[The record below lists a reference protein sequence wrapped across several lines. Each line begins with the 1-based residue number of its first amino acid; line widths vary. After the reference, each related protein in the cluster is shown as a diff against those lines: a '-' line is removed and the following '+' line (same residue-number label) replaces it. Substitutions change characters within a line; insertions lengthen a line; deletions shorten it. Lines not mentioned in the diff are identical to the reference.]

1 MIWVINWEYK
11 WVLRLFGL
19 FKSYKIL
26 HVECDIWPVD
36 SAKSCSRASNM
47 ATGLYAVSYTIT
59 HGSSVLHSKVQ
70 TVDAEWET
78 FNSLFKSS
86 KSVDGYRIVDVC
98 VAACSNGPWASI
110 NAAEGLHVCRDIGYR
125 HIHFKVEKLAE
136 EAPEEVATVPSV
148 TEVLMA
154 NARKLTLPKA
164 PELLSMFS

>member
-11 WVLRLFGL
+11 WVLRLFWL

-26 HVECDIWPVD
+26 HIECDIWPVD
-36 SAKSCSRASNM
+36 SAKSCGRASYM

-70 TVDAEWET
+70 IVDAESET

-98 VAACSNGPWASI
+98 VAACPNGPWASI
-110 NAAEGLHVCRDIGYR
+110 DAAEGLHVCRDIGYR

-136 EAPEEVATVPSV
+136 DIWCQNVSKGTILFKYS
-148 TEVLMA
+148 T
-154 NARKLTLPKA
+154 KLSTWIVKHV
-164 PELLSMFS
+164 

>member
-1 MIWVINWEYK
+1 M
-11 WVLRLFGL
+11 
-19 FKSYKIL
+19 

-36 SAKSCSRASNM
+36 SAKSCGHASNM

-70 TVDAEWET
+70 TVDAELET

-98 VAACSNGPWASI
+98 VAACPNGPWASI
-110 NAAEGLHVCRDIGYR
+110 DAAEGLHVCRDIGYR
-125 HIHFKVEKLAE
+125 HIHFKVEKLIYGVKMYQKE
-136 EAPEEVATVPSV
+136 LYCLSILLSFP
-148 TEVLMA
+148 
-154 NARKLTLPKA
+154 

>member
-11 WVLRLFGL
+11 WVLRLFWP
-19 FKSYKIL
+19 FQSYKIL

-36 SAKSCSRASNM
+36 SAKSCGRASNM

-70 TVDAEWET
+70 TVDAESET

-98 VAACSNGPWASI
+98 VAACPNGPWASVD
-110 NAAEGLHVCRDIGYR
+110 AAEGLHVA
-125 HIHFKVEKLAE
+125 KL
-136 EAPEEVATVPSV
+136 
-148 TEVLMA
+148 
-154 NARKLTLPKA
+154 
-164 PELLSMFS
+164 

>member
-11 WVLRLFGL
+11 WVLRLFWL

-36 SAKSCSRASNM
+36 SAKSCGRASNM

-59 HGSSVLHSKVQ
+59 HSSSVLHSKVQ
-70 TVDAEWET
+70 TVDAESET

-86 KSVDGYRIVDVC
+86 KSVDGYFIVDVC
-98 VAACSNGPWASI
+98 VAACPNGPWASI
-110 NAAEGLHVCRDIGYR
+110 DAAEGLHVCRDIGYR

-136 EAPEEVATVPSV
+136 DIWCQNVSKGTILFKFS
-148 TEVLMA
+148 T
-154 NARKLTLPKA
+154 KLSTWIVKHV
-164 PELLSMFS
+164 

>member
-11 WVLRLFGL
+11 WVLRLFWL

-36 SAKSCSRASNM
+36 SAKSCGRASNM

-70 TVDAEWET
+70 TVDAESET

-86 KSVDGYRIVDVC
+86 KSVDGYWIVDVC
-98 VAACSNGPWASI
+98 VAACPNGPWATI
-110 NAAEGLHVCRDIGYR
+110 DAAEGHKFQYKCFCIKTTNGVKMYQKELYCLSILLS
-125 HIHFKVEKLAE
+125 F
-136 EAPEEVATVPSV
+136 P
-148 TEVLMA
+148 
-154 NARKLTLPKA
+154 

>member
-11 WVLRLFGL
+11 WVLRLFWL

-36 SAKSCSRASNM
+36 SAKSCGRASNM

-59 HGSSVLHSKVQ
+59 HGSSVS
-70 TVDAEWET
+70 ET

-98 VAACSNGPWASI
+98 VAACPNGPWASI
-110 NAAEGLHVCRDIGYR
+110 DAAEGLHVCRDIGYR
-125 HIHFKVEKLAE
+125 HIHFKVEELAE
-136 EAPEEVATVPSV
+136 DIWCQNVSKGTILFKYS
-148 TEVLMA
+148 T
-154 NARKLTLPKA
+154 KLSTRIVKHV
-164 PELLSMFS
+164 

>member
-11 WVLRLFGL
+11 WVLRLFWL

-36 SAKSCSRASNM
+36 SAKLCGRASNM

-70 TVDAEWET
+70 TVDAESET
-78 FNSLFKSS
+78 FNSVFKSS

-98 VAACSNGPWASI
+98 VAACPNGPWASI
-110 NAAEGLHVCRDIGYR
+110 DAAEGLHVCRDIAWLDTDTSISR
-125 HIHFKVEKLAE
+125 LRSWQKKHQQK
-136 EAPEEVATVPSV
+136 
-148 TEVLMA
+148 
-154 NARKLTLPKA
+154 
-164 PELLSMFS
+164 

>member
-11 WVLRLFGL
+11 WVLWLFWL

-36 SAKSCSRASNM
+36 SVKSCGRASNM

-59 HGSSVLHSKVQ
+59 HGSSVLHRKVQ
-70 TVDAEWET
+70 TVDAESET

-98 VAACSNGPWASI
+98 VAASQWPVGQYWCCWR
-110 NAAEGLHVCRDIGYR
+110 AACVQRYWIPTHPFQGW
-125 HIHFKVEKLAE
+125 
-136 EAPEEVATVPSV
+136 EAGGRYVVSKCIKRNYTV
-148 TEVLMA
+148 
-154 NARKLTLPKA
+154 
-164 PELLSMFS
+164 

>member
-1 MIWVINWEYK
+1 MSVAVVW
-11 WVLRLFGL
+11 L

-36 SAKSCSRASNM
+36 SAKSCGRASNM

-70 TVDAEWET
+70 TVDAESET

-98 VAACSNGPWASI
+98 VAACPNGPWASI
-110 NAAEGLHVCRDIGYR
+110 DAAEGLHVCRDIGYR

-136 EAPEEVATVPSV
+136 DIWCQNVSKGTILFKYS
-148 TEVLMA
+148 T
-154 NARKLTLPKA
+154 KLSTRIVKHV
-164 PELLSMFS
+164 

>member
-11 WVLRLFGL
+11 WVLRLFWL

-26 HVECDIWPVD
+26 HLECDIWPVD
-36 SAKSCSRASNM
+36 SAKSCGRASNM

-70 TVDAEWET
+70 TVDAESET

-98 VAACSNGPWASI
+98 VAACPNGPWASI
-110 NAAEGLHVCRDIGYR
+110 DAAEGLHVCRDIGYR
-125 HIHFKVEKLAE
+125 HIHFKVEKLPIYGVKMYQKE
-136 EAPEEVATVPSV
+136 LYCLSILLSFP
-148 TEVLMA
+148 
-154 NARKLTLPKA
+154 
-164 PELLSMFS
+164 PELLCMFS

>member
-1 MIWVINWEYK
+1 M
-11 WVLRLFGL
+11 LRLFWL

-36 SAKSCSRASNM
+36 SAKSCGRASNM
-47 ATGLYAVSYTIT
+47 ATGLYTVSYTIT

-70 TVDAEWET
+70 TVDAESET

-98 VAACSNGPWASI
+98 VAACPNAMARGP
-110 NAAEGLHVCRDIGYR
+110 
-125 HIHFKVEKLAE
+125 
-136 EAPEEVATVPSV
+136 
-148 TEVLMA
+148 VLMLLKGCMCA
-154 NARKLTLPKA
+154 EILDTDTSISRLRSWQKIYGVKMYQKELYCLSILLSFP

>member
-11 WVLRLFGL
+11 WVLRLFSL

-36 SAKSCSRASNM
+36 SAKSCGRASNM

-70 TVDAEWET
+70 TVDAESET

-98 VAACSNGPWASI
+98 VAACPNGPWASI
-110 NAAEGLHVCRDIGYR
+110 DAAEGLHVCRDIEYR
-125 HIHFKVEKLAE
+125 HIHFKVFVSKLPIYGVKMYQKE
-136 EAPEEVATVPSV
+136 LYCLSILLSFP
-148 TEVLMA
+148 
-154 NARKLTLPKA
+154 

>member
-1 MIWVINWEYK
+1 MIWVINWEYI
-11 WVLRLFGL
+11 WVLRLFWL

-36 SAKSCSRASNM
+36 SAKSCGRASNM

-70 TVDAEWET
+70 TVDAESET

-98 VAACSNGPWASI
+98 VAACPNGPWASI
-110 NAAEGLHVCRDIGYR
+110 DAAEGLHTCRDIGYR
-125 HIHFKVEKLAE
+125 HIHFKRFCIKTTNIWCQNVSKGTILFKYSTKLSTWI
-136 EAPEEVATVPSV
+136 VKHV
-148 TEVLMA
+148 
-154 NARKLTLPKA
+154 
-164 PELLSMFS
+164 